1 MLVAGSVREVERLE
15 DAVSRAEAG
24 RLSAEAS
31 LAHSSA
37 LQQGEVRSA
46 QQALQAATKD
56 LQDCQAR
63 LADLETTNAMLI
75 QEQQVYIGSRTWYIQ
90 CYRITDSQTVALNQS
105 VTNVAIVRKCFVGFG

>member
-1 MLVAGSVREVERLE
+1 MG
-15 DAVSRAEAG
+15 RAEAG

-75 QEQQVYIGSRTWYIQ
+75 QEQQVYIGSSTQYILCCDFTDCQLLLSSKCCQ
-90 CYRITDSQTVALNQS
+90 CCR
-105 VTNVAIVRKCFVGFG
+105 CE